1 MEGGEEGRGTQIV
14 KNYLMKFSSAR
25 FSDCSKM
32 AQKIAMESSS
42 FHGGNR
48 LREIAAIFRS
58 RKFHSKLIWHYV
70 KEL

>member
-32 AQKIAMESSS
+32 AQKIASLA
-42 FHGGNR
+42 FPWKV
-48 LREIAAIFRS
+48 S
-58 RKFHSKLIWHYV
+58 RFMVKSGSEKLQQFSGL
-70 KEL
+70 ENFTRN